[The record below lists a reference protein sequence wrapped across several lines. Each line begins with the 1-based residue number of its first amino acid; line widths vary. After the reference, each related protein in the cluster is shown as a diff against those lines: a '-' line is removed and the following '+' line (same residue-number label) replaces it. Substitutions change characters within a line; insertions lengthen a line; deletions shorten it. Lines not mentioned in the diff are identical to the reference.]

1 MQSGT
6 TGINT
11 FRIYSP
17 RKQAEDHDPQGV
29 FINRWVPEF
38 GTAAYPS
45 PIVDERIAVK
55 FAKDQLYGV
64 RSTNEARASANTV
77 QERHGSRKSGLPA
90 QGRIK
95 NTNQQRK
102 PPKPRVTEPSP
113 QLEMF

>member
-17 RKQAEDHDPQGV
+17 RKQAEDHDPQGIFV
-29 FINRWVPEF
+29 RRWVPEF
-38 GTAAYPS
+38 GTSSYPR
-45 PIVDERIAVK
+45 PIVDERVAVK

-64 RSTNEARASANTV
+64 RQSPEAQASAGEV
-77 QERHGSRKSGLPA
+77 LQRHGSRKSGLPA
-90 QGRIK
+90 ERK
-95 NTNQQRK
+95 KRK
-102 PPKPRVTEPSP
+102 PGQAQPSKSSAPSP